1 MSTSLIETVS
11 GLADTLARENAALE
25 ALDLS
30 GAVAVLPEK
39 RRALALLT
47 EADAVAVTA
56 EHRQAMEIALRR
68 LRALAGENRLLLER
82 ALTVQSRVIEIVA
95 SALPRAEPVRRYAAP
110 GVRIPAVRAMAWS
123 MSTRV

>member
-1 MSTSLIETVS
+1 MSVSLIETVS
-11 GLADTLARENAALE
+11 GLADTLARENAALD

-39 RRALALLT
+39 RRALAVLT
-47 EADAVAVTA
+47 EAGGAALA
-56 EHRQAMEIALRR
+56 PEYRPAMEVALRR
-68 LRALAGENRLLLER
+68 LRALAGENRVLLQR

-95 SALPRAEPVRRYAAP
+95 SALPRPEAANRYVAP
-110 GVRIPAVRAMAWS
+110 GVRVPAARAMAWS